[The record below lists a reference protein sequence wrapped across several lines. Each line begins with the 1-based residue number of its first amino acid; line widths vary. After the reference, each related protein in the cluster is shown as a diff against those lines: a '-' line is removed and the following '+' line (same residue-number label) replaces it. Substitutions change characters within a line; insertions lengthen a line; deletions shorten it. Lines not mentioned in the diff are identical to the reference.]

1 MTGGAVAGARFD
13 HPGQRE
19 ADQGYNMAA
28 MGTGRR
34 LTPRQA
40 ADQLGVS
47 VEAVRGRIKRG
58 TIAHERDG
66 YRVFVIM
73 DADQTATGHD
83 QSIDQARPV
92 ELVEVLRDQ
101 LSYIREQLE
110 QEREARR
117 RADAIIAQLAQSNE
131 EQARTIR
138 AIEAPD
144 SPQDEQH
151 EGREVPAPG
160 PEGPAT
166 PDGEAAGRSL
176 WRRIFGG

>member
-1 MTGGAVAGARFD
+1 
-13 HPGQRE
+13 
-19 ADQGYNMAA
+19 MAA

-47 VEAVRGRIKRG
+47 VEAVRGRVKRG

-66 YRVFVIM
+66 GRVFVIL

-83 QSIDQARPV
+83 QGGDQSGDQSGD
-92 ELVEVLRDQ
+92 LVEVLRDQ

-117 RADAIIAQLAQSNE
+117 RADTIIAQLAQSNE

-144 SPQDEQH
+144 SPRDEQR
-151 EGREVPAPG
+151 EGPETPAPRPTG
-160 PEGPAT
+160 VP
-166 PDGEAAGRSL
+166 
-176 WRRIFGG
+176 W

>member
-1 MTGGAVAGARFD
+1 
-13 HPGQRE
+13 
-19 ADQGYNMAA
+19 MAA

-66 YRVFVIM
+66 YRVFVNL
-73 DADQTATGHD
+73 DADQTPTGHD
-83 QSIDQARPV
+83 QGGDQSGDQARPV

-138 AIEAPD
+138 SIEAPD
-144 SPQDEQH
+144 PPQGEQH
-151 EGREVPAPG
+151 EGRETYGPG

-166 PDGEAAGRSL
+166 PDGEAAGEGNVERRGL
-176 WRRIFGG
+176 WRRIWGG

>member
-1 MTGGAVAGARFD
+1 
-13 HPGQRE
+13 
-19 ADQGYNMAA
+19 MAA

-66 YRVFVIM
+66 YRVFVNL
-73 DADQTATGHD
+73 DADQTATDHD
-83 QSIDQARPV
+83 QGSDQSTDQARPV

-138 AIEAPD
+138 AIEAPG
-144 SPQDEQH
+144 SPQDAQH
-151 EGREVPAPG
+151 EGQETTGPG

-166 PDGEAAGRSL
+166 PDPGEVDIERP
-176 WRRIFGG
+176 RRGWWHRFFGGT

>member
-1 MTGGAVAGARFD
+1 MV
-13 HPGQRE
+13 
-19 ADQGYNMAA
+19 A

-66 YRVFVIM
+66 GRVFVIL
-73 DADQTATGHD
+73 DADQTATDHD
-83 QSIDQARPV
+83 QGDDQSTDQARPV

-138 AIEAPD
+138 AIEAPG
-144 SPQDEQH
+144 SPQDAQH
-151 EGREVPAPG
+151 EGQETPAPG
-160 PEGPAT
+160 PDGPAT
-166 PDGEAAGRSL
+166 PDSEATGEGDVERRGW
-176 WRRIFGG
+176 WRRFFGG

>member
-1 MTGGAVAGARFD
+1 MYPSGMEEERQDARTT
-13 HPGQRE
+13 PP
-19 ADQGYNMAA
+19 
-28 MGTGRR
+28 GRR
-34 LTPRQA
+34 LTVSEA

-66 YRVFVIM
+66 GRVFVIL
-73 DADQTATGHD
+73 DADQTSAGHD
-83 QSIDQARPV
+83 QGGDQSTDQARPV

-144 SPQDEQH
+144 SPQDAQH
-151 EGREVPAPG
+151 EGQETPAPG
-160 PEGPAT
+160 PDGPAT
-166 PDGEAAGRSL
+166 PDSEATGEGDVERRGW
-176 WRRIFGG
+176 WRRFFGGT

>member
-1 MTGGAVAGARFD
+1 
-13 HPGQRE
+13 
-19 ADQGYNMAA
+19 

-40 ADQLGVS
+40 ADQWGVS

-66 YRVFVIM
+66 GRVFVIL
-73 DADQTATGHD
+73 DADQTPTGHD
-83 QSIDQARPV
+83 QGGDQSRPV

-144 SPQDEQH
+144 PPQDARH
-151 EGREVPAPG
+151 EGQETPAPG

-166 PDGEAAGRSL
+166 PESEATGEGDIERRGW
-176 WRRIFGG
+176 WRRWFGG